1 MTTDVTTGLA
11 QAYTRLGA
19 GLRATLACPARPALA
34 TVPIETAADHEAMW
48 DEETGCEIRIMNV
61 GPELAAAWLKAYN
74 TGNRGRRPRVAG
86 GYAGD
91 MTAHRWWFTGA
102 PVCFGADGQLYDGQH
117 RLEAIER
124 SAKTQRLIVI
134 RGLKPGAR
142 GAIDGGLARKLRDDL
157 IISGYVSKQLD
168 CMIAIATRAMLW
180 NWKPSVRIPAAAPRR
195 ITRLEQADFVQAH
208 PELEYCTRR
217 GVQVY
222 QSIGKSKIPPSIAGF
237 VFWLA
242 SGVDED
248 AAHEFFHQLV
258 SMESMAPAV
267 RALRKRTVDCAGLN
281 ADDWLYLMLKAW
293 VLFRN
298 GRSADRLVLPR
309 NRRGGLPLTSK
320 MIPDPAAVIRGPA
333 SSEEAAA

>member
-1 MTTDVTTGLA
+1 MTTEIA
-11 QAYTRLGA
+11 QAYTKLGA
-19 GLRATLACPARPALA
+19 GLRTALACPPRPALA
-34 TVPIETAADHEAMW
+34 AVPIEPAADHAAVW
-48 DEETGCEIRIMNV
+48 DEITGCEIRIMDV
-61 GPELAAAWLKAYN
+61 GPELASYWLKTHN

-91 MTAHRWWFTGA
+91 MAAQRWRFTGA

-117 RLEAIER
+117 RLLAIER
-124 SAKTQRLIVI
+124 SGKPQRLVVI
-134 RGLKPGAR
+134 RGLKPEAR

-168 CMIAIATRAMLW
+168 CLIAIATRAMLW
-180 NWKPSVRIPAAAPRR
+180 NWKPSVRIPASAPRR
-195 ITRLEQADFVQAH
+195 ITRLEQADFVRAH

-222 QSIGKSKIPPSIAGF
+222 QAIGKSKIPPSIAGF

-248 AAHEFFHQLV
+248 AAHEFFHQLI
-258 SMESMAPAV
+258 SMEHMAPAV
-267 RALRKRTVDCAGLN
+267 RALRKRTVDCAGLA

-298 GRSADRLVLPR
+298 GRGADRLMLPR
-309 NRRGGLPLTSK
+309 NRRNGLPLISR
-320 MIPDPAAVIRGPA
+320 MIPDPATVMAGGQQ
-333 SSEEAAA
+333 AAEGDAA